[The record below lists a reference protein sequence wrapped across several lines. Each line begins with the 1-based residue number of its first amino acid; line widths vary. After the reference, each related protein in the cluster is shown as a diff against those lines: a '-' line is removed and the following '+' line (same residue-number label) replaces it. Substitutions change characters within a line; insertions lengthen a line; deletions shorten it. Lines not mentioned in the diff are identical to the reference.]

1 MREAPAT
8 REALFWGRCMHFD
21 DVTGDSGICESLA
34 YRGGYL
40 LLQFPRFLPRF
51 QTCIF
56 NTRPSDSYNGPDDT
70 GWGESGS
77 RSSYVPREEASVVLL
92 SSPGCLPPPS
102 ASSPLPQKQCSHWHG
117 FRKCPLSTMFCLARS
132 ELPIPYPSVFS
143 MVEMPSSVRNILT
156 LVNLIKAG
164 SCTSQCSLPP
174 RHFPSSSLS
183 CCQLFQRSDC
193 LQHF

>member
-21 DVTGDSGICESLA
+21 DVAGDSGICESLA

-77 RSSYVPREEASVVLL
+77 RSSYVPREEASVVPL
-92 SSPGCLPPPS
+92 SSPGCLPL
-102 ASSPLPQKQCSHWHG
+102 PLPALLFHRSNAATGMDSESAHCPLCFAWHVVSCPYHTLQYSQWW
-117 FRKCPLSTMFCLARS
+117 KCPA
-132 ELPIPYPSVFS
+132 V
-143 MVEMPSSVRNILT
+143 
-156 LVNLIKAG
+156 
-164 SCTSQCSLPP
+164 
-174 RHFPSSSLS
+174 
-183 CCQLFQRSDC
+183 
-193 LQHF
+193 